1 MIGKITLF
9 SSFSNF
15 TDEILA
21 SFSKKQTHRHF
32 HPKENRQYSPFVK
45 NATKKRLYG

>member
-1 MIGKITLF
+1 ML
-9 SSFSNF
+9 
-15 TDEILA
+15 EIKLDKQFKKDIKRA